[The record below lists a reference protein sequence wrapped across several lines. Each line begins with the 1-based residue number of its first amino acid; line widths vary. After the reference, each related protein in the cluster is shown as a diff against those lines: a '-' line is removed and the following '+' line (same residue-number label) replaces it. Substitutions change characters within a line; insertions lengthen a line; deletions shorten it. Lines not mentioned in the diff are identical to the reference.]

1 MKNLKTISRD
11 CKQFGR
17 SQYSPHPYIHASR
30 TDRDLHE
37 TKQISDGSDGEKE
50 SGRETRRAVQT
61 VRGNKHH
68 PHELAIDDRLS
79 SLSVSTALDV
89 AAASELT
96 VTGL

>member
-1 MKNLKTISRD
+1 MHT
-11 CKQFGR
+11 
-17 SQYSPHPYIHASR
+17 YTHASQ
-30 TDRDLHE
+30 TEPDLYKSKE
-37 TKQISDGSDGEKE
+37 ISDGSDGEKE

-89 AAASELT
+89 AAASEVS